1 MKIILGRLWE
11 NLPLKNMAKI
21 KDSLTF
27 LGEGGKEGMA
37 IVKTAGQAIVVVG
50 AVVVVGALI
59 GVTGNAFGGGG

>member
-1 MKIILGRLWE
+1 
-11 NLPLKNMAKI
+11 MAGKI
-21 KDSLTF
+21 KDSFTF

-59 GVTGNAFGGGG
+59 GVTGNAFAGGGG